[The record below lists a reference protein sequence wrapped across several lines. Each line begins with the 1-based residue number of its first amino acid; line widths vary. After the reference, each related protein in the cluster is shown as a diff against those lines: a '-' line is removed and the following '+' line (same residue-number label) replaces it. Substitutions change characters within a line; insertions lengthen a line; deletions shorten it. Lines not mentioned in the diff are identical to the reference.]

1 MSEMRVQAG
10 GQAATPGYEAK
21 VQAAAEQFEGFF
33 IAQMLRQMRQATR
46 EMAGEDSVF
55 RNRVNQDMLDMADV
69 TLADT
74 LAGQRAFGIADAI
87 VRQLLPQMH
96 STMPGGPPGSL
107 APSIPAALPLTA
119 AATTPAAMPQDGS
132 APLPLRSA
140 AAPLPLTGAADLK
153 FAPPTVASHERRAG
167 DESLR
172 GSEANSCP

>member
-33 IAQMLRQMRQATR
+33 IAQMLRQMREATR

-74 LAGQRAFGIADAI
+74 LAAQRAFGIADAI

-96 STMPGGPPGSL
+96 STTPGGTPGSL
-107 APSIPAALPLTA
+107 APSMPAPLPLA
-119 AATTPAAMPQDGS
+119 AATTPAAMPHDAP
-132 APLPLRSA
+132 APLLLRGA

-153 FAPPTVASHERRAG
+153 FAPSTVASHERHAS

-172 GSEANSCP
+172 GSEASSCP